1 MKLRFFGGRTLIALF
16 LLCLCNGLWARDP
29 RLPAEIEW
37 SDRSQLLELTNRG
50 FIIEHPLKG
59 KAEIWLAPEQ
69 FESLQKEGWR
79 VQWIPDQAEQMWCS
93 LRTKHAGK
101 SRTLGNYHTYADL
114 TAALQSLAAQYP
126 ALCRLMS
133 IGKSHQGRDLWIMKI
148 SDNPDIEEAEP
159 EIRLIGSMHGDEPV
173 GMELLLNLIQYLLG
187 NYEADARIQ
196 RLVDEEEIWILP
208 LMNPDGYEASPPKR
222 WNANGIDLNRDFPD
236 IVTDPNNS
244 IAGRQPETQAV
255 MSFSAE
261 RSFVLSANFHGGA
274 LVTCYPL
281 DSLVNH
287 NETKCPDDDFFRE
300 AALTYSRE
308 NARMFAS
315 KDFLHGICVGADW
328 YIVRGG
334 IQDWTYHWMG
344 GREIVVEMNE
354 VKFPPESQLPTLWEE
369 TRASLLK
376 FLEIGLKEGVRGYV
390 RDGAGN
396 PLAATILI
404 GGRSQY
410 NNHPLYLYTDPQVG
424 DYYCFL
430 RAGSYN
436 LTFAVSGYESKSF
449 NDVAVSAQI
458 MTPLDVYF
466 GTLPTPTPCAAT
478 NAWNLY

>member
-1 MKLRFFGGRTLIALF
+1 
-16 LLCLCNGLWARDP
+16 
-29 RLPAEIEW
+29 
-37 SDRSQLLELTNRG
+37 
-50 FIIEHPLKG
+50 
-59 KAEIWLAPEQ
+59 
-69 FESLQKEGWR
+69 
-79 VQWIPDQAEQMWCS
+79 
-93 LRTKHAGK
+93 
-101 SRTLGNYHTYADL
+101 
-114 TAALQSLAAQYP
+114 
-126 ALCRLMS
+126 
-133 IGKSHQGRDLWIMKI
+133 
-148 SDNPDIEEAEP
+148 
-159 EIRLIGSMHGDEPV
+159 
-173 GMELLLNLIQYLLG
+173 
-187 NYEADARIQ
+187 
-196 RLVDEEEIWILP
+196 
-208 LMNPDGYEASPPKR
+208 
-222 WNANGIDLNRDFPD
+222 
-236 IVTDPNNS
+236 
-244 IAGRQPETQAV
+244 
-255 MSFSAE
+255 
-261 RSFVLSANFHGGA
+261 
-274 LVTCYPL
+274 
-281 DSLVNH
+281 
-287 NETKCPDDDFFRE
+287 
-300 AALTYSRE
+300 
-308 NARMFAS
+308 MFAS

-369 TRASLLK
+369 NRESLLK